1 MDTVKAKWNGSRRF
15 VAWDEAGHG
24 IVMDAKAEY
33 GGDGSGVRPVELVL
47 YGLAGCTA
55 MDVISILEKKR
66 QVARDAK
73 LKVGAEELAKKL
85 GGTSVT
91 VSVRVHEGD
100 KLYGSVG
107 PVEICEKLAE
117 SGIQIDKTAVLLD
130 EPIKALGVFHV
141 SVRLHADVEAKVKV
155 WVVKAAG

>member
-1 MDTVKAKWNGSRRF
+1 MNVILKSEIKGLGKAFEVVKVRDG
-15 VAWDEAGHG
+15 
-24 IVMDAKAEY
+24 Y
-33 GGDGSGVRPVELVL
+33 GRNWLLPQ
-47 YGLAGCTA
+47 GLALAATNA
-55 MDVISILEKKR
+55 NLRHLDVEKKR

-85 GGTSVT
+85 GSTSVT

-107 PVEICEKLAE
+107 AVEICEKLAE
-117 SGIQIDKTAVLLD
+117 SGIQLDKSAILLD
-130 EPIKALGVFHV
+130 EPIKALGVFQV
-141 SVRLHADVEAKVKV
+141 AVRLHTDVEAKVKV